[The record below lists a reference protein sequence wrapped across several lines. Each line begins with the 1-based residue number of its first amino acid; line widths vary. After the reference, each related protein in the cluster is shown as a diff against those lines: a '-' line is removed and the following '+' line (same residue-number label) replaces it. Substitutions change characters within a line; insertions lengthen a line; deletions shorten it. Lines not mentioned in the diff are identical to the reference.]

1 MKSVLLVGYL
11 GFNNFGDDLL
21 TQQML
26 YFLQNQPQIKKIY
39 VWGEKTVDA
48 RDVQFISR
56 KDILRFVKMLFEIEG
71 VLFLG
76 GGLWQSQSGKGLSI
90 WFYLMFAKFFV
101 FIGKKIILF
110 NQGIDAIFHPWIKT
124 SLKLLFEQSALGLVR
139 ETSHYTAFDYLNS
152 PQMPDSAFLTP
163 LSVKAKK
170 GTLGLCLNGHSDIA
184 WENLLMAVKLMPNL
198 KKIYI
203 FNFFPAQD
211 TELSGEIF
219 KILSP
224 SHAVEMVEK
233 DKILET
239 ISGCETMISSRYHAL
254 VLAMAAGV
262 TTVGISYATK
272 VVRLCQIYNQTHLN
286 LDLKPKELVHLIVAA
301 AAPDAKR
308 VNDAKNKV
316 AQAFAMLATRLK

>member
-139 ETSHYTAFDYLNS
+139 ETSHYT
-152 PQMPDSAFLTP
+152 
-163 LSVKAKK
+163 
-170 GTLGLCLNGHSDIA
+170 
-184 WENLLMAVKLMPNL
+184 KL
-198 KKIYI
+198 
-203 FNFFPAQD
+203 Q
-211 TELSGEIF
+211 
-219 KILSP
+219 
-224 SHAVEMVEK
+224 
-233 DKILET
+233 
-239 ISGCETMISSRYHAL
+239 
-254 VLAMAAGV
+254 
-262 TTVGISYATK
+262 
-272 VVRLCQIYNQTHLN
+272 RL
-286 LDLKPKELVHLIVAA
+286 
-301 AAPDAKR
+301 R
-308 VNDAKNKV
+308 S
-316 AQAFAMLATRLK
+316 